1 MENENDK
8 LTVAGNAA
16 SELTD
21 EKINSAIDEIEAFL
35 IEDIILHHYIWKF
48 IKYSPINAFS
58 LSIKCYDMAGMSNY
72 AVKTLLNAN
81 FKNAF
86 CHWIDGDKGILTF
99 LYSIS

>member
-1 MENENDK
+1 MENENNNK
-8 LTVAGNAA
+8 TVVGNTA
-16 SELTD
+16 SEATD
-21 EKINSAIDEIEAFL
+21 EKINTAIDEIEAFL
-35 IEDIILHHYIWKF
+35 IEEIILHQYRWKF

-86 CHWIDGDKGILTF
+86 CHWVDGDKGVITF
-99 LYSIS
+99 LYSIA

>member
-1 MENENDK
+1 MENESDIG
-8 LTVAGNAA
+8 TVAGNAT
-16 SELTD
+16 SEMTD
-21 EKINSAIDEIEAFL
+21 GKINIAIDEIEAFL
-35 IEDIILHHYIWKF
+35 IEDIILHQYRWKF

-86 CHWIDGDKGILTF
+86 CHWVDGDKGVITF
-99 LYSIS
+99 LYSIA